1 MHVQVLHL
9 FLLSVTPI
17 WKGGVIMVLSA
28 DKKRVA
34 FSLTTDDV
42 EKLKEIYLNDS
53 RESESRIYESDT
65 LSKLINY
72 VFEME
77 QKGKS
82 EWRK

>member
-1 MHVQVLHL
+1 
-9 FLLSVTPI
+9 
-17 WKGGVIMVLSA
+17 MVLAS

-34 FSLTTDDV
+34 FSLTEDDV
-42 EKLKEIYLNDS
+42 EKLKKIYKNDS
-53 RESESRIYESDT
+53 KESDSRIYESDT
-65 LSKLINY
+65 LSKVINY